1 MVGQAYPEENTVECH
16 YTNTLVQSARE
27 AEKRTPQTGVEM
39 ESSCGTEGCWIIL
52 VSHIEGGGQLLRSYA
67 PRGAKRNKHSTI
79 IFAVSSEI

>member
-52 VSHIEGGGQLLRSYA
+52 GSRDQENWRTAVEALCFMRS
-67 PRGAKRNKHSTI
+67 R
-79 IFAVSSEI
+79 EE